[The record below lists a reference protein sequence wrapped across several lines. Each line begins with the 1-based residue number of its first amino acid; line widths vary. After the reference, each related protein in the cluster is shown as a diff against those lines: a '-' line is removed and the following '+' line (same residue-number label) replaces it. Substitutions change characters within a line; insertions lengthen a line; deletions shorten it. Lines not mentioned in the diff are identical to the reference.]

1 MAEEVVRGLPGITP
15 GFQCEKVSG
24 EHLPPPATKVGGR
37 QQRFRDSACQCGRM
51 ASRERGGKRDTKKAP
66 LLAGPG
72 NLFPKECPQ
81 RARETTPIFRTVGCG
96 VATLLPKTG
105 AVGLGAPS
113 EHWGAHVGNPLA
125 AMTAFDRPIGLPIM
139 VACASNNSICF
150 PQPASRRIVLCR

>member
-72 NLFPKECPQ
+72 KGIPSKGARNYPNFSYRWLRCGNTVAENWRGWPGRPQ
-81 RARETTPIFRTVGCG
+81 RTLGCPCG
-96 VATLLPKTG
+96 Q
-105 AVGLGAPS
+105 PS
-113 EHWGAHVGNPLA
+113 
-125 AMTAFDRPIGLPIM
+125 
-139 VACASNNSICF
+139 CSNDSI
-150 PQPASRRIVLCR
+150 